1 MKTLLSVL
9 AAAAVLGFAAPSNA
23 KADYPGEIRVV
34 GYSAYGTPITA
45 VYQVVSY
52 DAYGR
57 PIGQWVPV
65 GAQYGSAGPRPV
77 YVQPNINLG
86 VGVGVNGCRPNYGG
100 GYGNGYGGGYG
111 YGYSHHHHGFHR

>member
-1 MKTLLSVL
+1 MKTLFSVL
-9 AAAAVLGFAAPSNA
+9 AAAAVLGFAAPSSA
-23 KADYPGEIRVV
+23 KADCPGEIRVV
-34 GYSAYGTPITA
+34 GYTSYGTPITA
-45 VYQVVSY
+45 VYQVIGY
-52 DAYGR
+52 DGYGR

-86 VGVGVNGCRPNYGG
+86 VGIG
-100 GYGNGYGGGYG
+100 GYNSGYGAGYRPGCNPG

>member
-1 MKTLLSVL
+1 MKTLFSVL
-9 AAAAVLGFAAPSNA
+9 AAAAVLGFAAPSTA
-23 KADYPGEIRVV
+23 KADYPGEVRVI
-34 GYSAYGTPITA
+34 GYSSYGTPITA

-77 YVQPNINLG
+77 YVQPGINVGVGLG
-86 VGVGVNGCRPNYGG
+86 VGVGGYGYGNGCRPNYN
-100 GYGNGYGGGYG
+100 YGH
-111 YGYSHHHHGFHR
+111 GYSHHHHGFHR